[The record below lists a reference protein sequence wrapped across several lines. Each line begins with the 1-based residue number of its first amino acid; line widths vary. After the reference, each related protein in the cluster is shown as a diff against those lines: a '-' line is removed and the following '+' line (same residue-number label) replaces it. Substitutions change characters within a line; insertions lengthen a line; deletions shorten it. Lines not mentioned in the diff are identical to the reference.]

1 MEFIANY
8 GLFLAKTVTAIIAIG
23 LLLSL
28 IANAKQKMRDSS
40 DRGHIEIIKLNQQ
53 YEEVS
58 EAMMLA
64 VLDESEQK
72 AMLKKLQKEKKQQA
86 KVNKQAKASKELPIK
101 DSNNEIAEAEDSAEA
116 NAELEQ
122 KSRVFVIKFDG
133 NISASAVTNL
143 REEISAVLSQA
154 TSDDEVVVKLESAGG
169 MVHSYGLASSQLDR
183 LRKQN
188 IPLTICIDKVAA
200 SGGYM
205 MACVADKIL
214 AAPFAIVG
222 SIGVVAQM
230 PNFNKL
236 LKKHDVDYEILT
248 AGEHKRTLTLF
259 GENTDKG
266 RKKFIEDLEET
277 HTLFKDYVAE
287 RRPQVAMDKVA
298 TGEVWYGSR
307 AKDLALVDDVKTS
320 DEYLMHRVSEADVFE
335 IAYKQ
340 KKKLHQRLGV
350 AAEESVD
357 RLLIKWW
364 DRFTNNSD
372 KYL

>member
-1 MEFIANY
+1 MEFFADY
-8 GLFLAKTVTAIIAIG
+8 GLFLAKTVTAVIAIG

-28 IANAKQKMRDSS
+28 IVNAKQKMRDSS
-40 DRGHIEIIKLNQQ
+40 DRGHIEITKLNQQ
-53 YEEVS
+53 YEDVS

-64 VLDESEQK
+64 VLDGSEQK
-72 AMLKKLQKEKKQQA
+72 AMAKKLQKEKK
-86 KVNKQAKASKELPIK
+86 KQAKASKK
-101 DSNNEIAEAEDSAEA
+101 ASNKEPAETDDSAQVEH
-116 NAELEQ
+116 

-133 NISASAVTNL
+133 NISASAVTDL
-143 REEISAVLSQA
+143 REEITAVLSQA
-154 TSDDEVVVKLESAGG
+154 TSRDEVVLKLESAGG

-183 LRKQN
+183 LRKKE
-188 IPLTICIDKVAA
+188 IPLTVCVDKVAA

-307 AKDLALVDDVKTS
+307 AQELALIDDVKTS
-320 DEYLMHRVSEADVFE
+320 DEYLMHRVTEADVYE

-340 KKKLHQRLGV
+340 RRKLHQRLGV
-350 AAEESVD
+350 AAEQSVD
-357 RLLIKWW
+357 RLLLKWW

-372 KYL
+372 RYL